1 MWAPDDRRSRDVAVI
16 DVGSNSVRLVIYRIE
31 GRAIWTV
38 FNEKVLAGL
47 GRKQGEGRRL
57 SSDGVKTALAAL
69 RRFRA
74 VLDGAETSE
83 TFIAATAAVRDA
95 VDGPDFIARVRTE
108 TGMKVR
114 LLSGAEE
121 AHYSAL
127 GVAAGQPDASGV
139 VGDLG
144 GSSLELVRMS
154 HGEPGDG
161 VTLPLGPFALGAP
174 GEIDL
179 AAVRAMVGERLS
191 IAAPLYR
198 SDCLHA
204 VGGAWRNIAL
214 IHMEA
219 SQYPLRIVHQYEMS
233 ARDAVDA
240 AQFVARQSRQS
251 LEQIPGVS
259 KKRAETLPHAALVL
273 EGLVEHLRLSR
284 VCFSAFGLREGL
296 LLESMAKVVRL
307 RDPLVEGCA
316 ALGARQGAADRL
328 GPALEQW
335 LSPLWTALPPMFE
348 EHRDATLMAAACRL
362 ADLGA
367 RLHPD
372 HRAELAFDQVLRAP
386 IPGQSH
392 PERAFLA
399 AAVFSRHTAGPLTQV
414 GAGIARI
421 LSPERLRRARALG
434 AAIRLGCDLSGRAP
448 ALLAATTLALDS
460 DLVTLTVKRSAA
472 DLLLGEQ
479 TRKRLQALANVLE
492 LEGKIRTA

>member
-1 MWAPDDRRSRDVAVI
+1 
-16 DVGSNSVRLVIYRIE
+16 
-31 GRAIWTV
+31 
-38 FNEKVLAGL
+38 
-47 GRKQGEGRRL
+47 
-57 SSDGVKTALAAL
+57 
-69 RRFRA
+69 
-74 VLDGAETSE
+74 
-83 TFIAATAAVRDA
+83 
-95 VDGPDFIARVRTE
+95 
-108 TGMKVR
+108 
-114 LLSGAEE
+114 
-121 AHYSAL
+121 
-127 GVAAGQPDASGV
+127 
-139 VGDLG
+139 
-144 GSSLELVRMS
+144 
-154 HGEPGDG
+154 
-161 VTLPLGPFALGAP
+161 
-174 GEIDL
+174 
-179 AAVRAMVGERLS
+179 
-191 IAAPLYR
+191 
-198 SDCLHA
+198 
-204 VGGAWRNIAL
+204 
-214 IHMEA
+214 MEA

-233 ARDAVDA
+233 AREALDA
-240 AQFVARQSRQS
+240 AQFVARLSRQS

-273 EGLVEHLRLSR
+273 EGLVEHLGLSR

-296 LLESMAKVVRL
+296 LLESMPKITRL

-335 LSPLWTALPPMFE
+335 LSPLWTKLPPLFE
-348 EHRDATLMAAACRL
+348 AEANAQAPSRDATLMAAACRL

-386 IPGQSH
+386 IPGQTH

-414 GAGIARI
+414 AAGIPRI

-448 ALLAATTLALDS
+448 ALLAATTLALDGE
-460 DLVTLTVKRSAA
+460 LVTLTVKRSAA

-492 LEGKIRTA
+492 LEGKVRTA

>member
-1 MWAPDDRRSRDVAVI
+1 
-16 DVGSNSVRLVIYRIE
+16 
-31 GRAIWTV
+31 
-38 FNEKVLAGL
+38 
-47 GRKQGEGRRL
+47 
-57 SSDGVKTALAAL
+57 
-69 RRFRA
+69 
-74 VLDGAETSE
+74 
-83 TFIAATAAVRDA
+83 
-95 VDGPDFIARVRTE
+95 
-108 TGMKVR
+108 
-114 LLSGAEE
+114 
-121 AHYSAL
+121 
-127 GVAAGQPDASGV
+127 
-139 VGDLG
+139 
-144 GSSLELVRMS
+144 
-154 HGEPGDG
+154 
-161 VTLPLGPFALGAP
+161 
-174 GEIDL
+174 
-179 AAVRAMVGERLS
+179 
-191 IAAPLYR
+191 
-198 SDCLHA
+198 
-204 VGGAWRNIAL
+204 
-214 IHMEA
+214 MEA

-273 EGLVEHLRLSR
+273 EGLVEHLGLKR

-296 LLESMAKVVRL
+296 LLESMSKIVRL

-335 LSPLWTALPPMFE
+335 LSPLWTALPPLFGE
-348 EHRDATLMAAACRL
+348 GATARDATLMAAACRL

-399 AAVFSRHTAGPLTQV
+399 AAVFARHTAGPLTQV
-414 GAGIARI
+414 GAGIARL

-448 ALLAATTLALDS
+448 ALLAASTLALDR
-460 DLVTLTVKRSAA
+460 DLVTLTVKRTAA

>member
-57 SSDGVKTALAAL
+57 SSEGVKTALAAL

-83 TFIAATAAVRDA
+83 TFFAATAAVRDA
-95 VDGPDFIARVRTE
+95 VDGPDFIAKVRAE

-114 LLSGAEE
+114 VLSGVEE

-144 GSSLELVRMS
+144 GSSLELVRIS
-154 HGEPGDG
+154 HGEPGEG

-174 GEIDL
+174 GEVD
-179 AAVRAMVGERLS
+179 AATVRATVAERLS
-191 IAAPLYR
+191 AAAPLYR

-219 SQYPLRIVHQYEMS
+219 AQYPLRIVHQYEMS
-233 ARDAVDA
+233 ARDALDA

-251 LEQIPGVS
+251 LEQMPGVS

-273 EGLVEHLRLSR
+273 EGLIERLGLSR

-296 LLESMAKVVRL
+296 LLEAMSKVMRQ

-335 LSPLWTALPPMFE
+335 LSALWAALPPMFE
-348 EHRDATLMAAACRL
+348 GGRDATLMAAACRL

-399 AAVFSRHTAGPLTQV
+399 SAVFSRHTSGPLSQV

-448 ALLAATTLALDS
+448 ALLAASTLSLDREV
-460 DLVTLTVKRSAA
+460 VTLTVKRTSA

-479 TRKRLQALANVLE
+479 TRKRLQALASVLE